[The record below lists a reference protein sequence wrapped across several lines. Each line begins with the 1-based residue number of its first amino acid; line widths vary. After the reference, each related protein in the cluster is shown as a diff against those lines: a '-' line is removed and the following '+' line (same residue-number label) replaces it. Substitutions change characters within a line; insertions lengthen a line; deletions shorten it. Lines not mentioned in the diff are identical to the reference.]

1 MKKTHYTLEE
11 QKKILLEQVPN
22 INGTEAQDI
31 ATITSCWTF
40 AMIKALR
47 KSLQKIANGK

>member
-1 MKKTHYTLEE
+1 MRNHYTLEE

-22 INGTEAQDI
+22 ITGTEAQNI
-31 ATITSCWTF
+31 AAITSCWTF

-47 KSLQKIANGK
+47 MALRKIANGK